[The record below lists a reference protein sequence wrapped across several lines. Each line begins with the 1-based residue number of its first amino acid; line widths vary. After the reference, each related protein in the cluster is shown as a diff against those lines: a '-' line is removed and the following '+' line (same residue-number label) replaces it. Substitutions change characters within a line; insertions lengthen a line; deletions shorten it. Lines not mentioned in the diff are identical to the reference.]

1 MLLVMAGA
9 YISDAREFVV
19 AFVNAVTVPTELN
32 SDIIARKGRE
42 SIFGVLEQVFPQ
54 ASAGYI

>member
-1 MLLVMAGA
+1 MAGA

-19 AFVNAVTVPTELN
+19 AFVNAVTVPTEQN

-42 SIFGVLEQVFPQ
+42 SIFGVLEQVFTQ